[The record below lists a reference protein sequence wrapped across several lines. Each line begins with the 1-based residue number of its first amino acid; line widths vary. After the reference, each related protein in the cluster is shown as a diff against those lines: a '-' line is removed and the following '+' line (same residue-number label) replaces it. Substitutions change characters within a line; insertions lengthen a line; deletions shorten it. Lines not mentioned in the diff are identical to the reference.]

1 MLDSNQLVGRT
12 LAGKY
17 QLLKLLGQGGMGMVF
32 EGRNLEFGK
41 RVAIKLIDNSHAQSA
56 ELAARLRREARA
68 ASAIESDS
76 IVQVFDVGDDETSG
90 VFMVMEFLVGEDLSA
105 RIRREQRID
114 VGTAITIAYS
124 IARALSRAHGAGVVH
139 RDLKPANVFLSVRE
153 DGSLQVKLLDFGISK
168 IVADDK
174 KSQQGGLTRMGTAIG
189 TPHYMSPEQ
198 AQGLPDIDGRT
209 DVWAL
214 GGLMYEMLT
223 GNSAYPELPT
233 YEQTIVRILTSRPT
247 PLLQVAPWV
256 PPSIA
261 AIVDAA
267 LEHDLAR
274 RLPDAGS
281 FARMLTDAAGVGRA
295 AVSGSFAAL
304 AAQSMSHVP
313 QPPVG
318 QEHGSQ
324 PRIAL
329 SPPIGIQAPNSQE
342 SAPAFDLKATLPLT
356 GEMAAMYRMA
366 PPVLA
371 GGAPPAPPG
380 TSLGLGQ
387 RQPVAPD
394 AFMRTLPMDGS
405 SLPSLP
411 LPTATTG
418 GAVTVG
424 SDSAPLRSE
433 QPVAGVP
440 SSSGIAW
447 KLGLA
452 VLLLGGA
459 AAAFFFVR
467 GRGGGVDA
475 AGAASASA
483 ALEST
488 ASAPKRSDVKNDLPV
503 DDAPTTKP
511 LASSSVTARAKP
523 TATVAT
529 GVANPTS
536 KPVPTFTAPIK
547 GGTAPTTPKGK
558 PSSTAAPTVSAAA
571 PTVSTAP
578 TTAPTPTAPPTG
590 TGIPTGGISTAYPE

>member
-76 IVQVFDVGDDETSG
+76 IVQVFDVGDDETTG
-90 VFMVMEFLVGEDLSA
+90 VFMVMEFLVGEDLSS

-124 IARALSRAHGAGVVH
+124 IARALARAHGAGVVH

-174 KSQQGGLTRMGTAIG
+174 KSQLGGLTRMGTAIG

-223 GNSAYPELPT
+223 GTSAYPELPT
-233 YEQTIVRILTSRPT
+233 YEQTIVRILTARPT
-247 PLLQVAPWV
+247 PLLQAAPWV
-256 PPSIA
+256 PPAIA

-281 FARMLTDAAGVGRA
+281 FARMLTESAGVGRA
-295 AVSGSFAAL
+295 AASGSFAAIVH
-304 AAQSMSHVP
+304 AASNAP
-313 QPPVG
+313 QTPLLQQVTDA
-318 QEHGSQ
+318 GSQ
-324 PRIAL
+324 PRIPL
-329 SPPIGIQAPNSQE
+329 SPPIGILAP
-342 SAPAFDLKATLPLT
+342 SAEQSTPAFDLKATLPLSS
-356 GEMAAMYRMA
+356 EMAAMYRQS
-366 PPVLA
+366 PPVVATGLPA
-371 GGAPPAPPG
+371 ASPGTAIGLGQYQAPPA
-380 TSLGLGQ
+380 
-387 RQPVAPD
+387 D
-394 AFMRTLPMDGS
+394 AFNRTLPMDGS
-405 SLPSLP
+405 SLPSLS
-411 LPTATTG
+411 LPRATTG

-424 SDSAPLRSE
+424 SAHAPIASE
-433 QPVAGVP
+433 MPAAGVP

-452 VLLLGGA
+452 VLLLGGVGA
-459 AAAFFFVR
+459 AIFVVR
-467 GRGGGVDA
+467 RGGGSVDSA
-475 AGAASASA
+475 AAASASA
-483 ALEST
+483 PFETKPSAST
-488 ASAPKRSDVKNDLPV
+488 GIDSKKDEPAEEG
-503 DDAPTTKP
+503 PTTKP
-511 LASSSVTARAKP
+511 SASASATVSATVSATAGVATVAVTAPKP
-523 TATVAT
+523 TATVALS
-529 GVANPTS
+529 V
-536 KPVPTFTAPIK
+536 K
-547 GGTAPTTPKGK
+547 GAIAPTTTAPKGK
-558 PSSTAAPTVSAAA
+558 PSSTAAPTVSAA
-571 PTVSTAP
+571 P
-578 TTAPTPTAPPTG
+578 TTAPTAPTAPTG
-590 TGIPTGGISTAYPE
+590 TGIPAGGISTAYPE